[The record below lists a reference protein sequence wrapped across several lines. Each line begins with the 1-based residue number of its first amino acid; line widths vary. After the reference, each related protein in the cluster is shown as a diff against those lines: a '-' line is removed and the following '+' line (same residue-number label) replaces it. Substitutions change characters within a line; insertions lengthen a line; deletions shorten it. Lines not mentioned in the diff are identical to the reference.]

1 MEEKIETKNGG
12 KTKKKMTKRM
22 NLERDIPL
30 MENKLKASNEKLDKL
45 FDQLSKLLPT
55 VRDKDGC
62 VLPAVWT
69 KISALKARIS
79 TIAFD
84 MQDLPLDILK
94 YKRIANMMAR
104 KAFLKEVTLRPQT
117 KWVPPYPEVR
127 GK

>member
-1 MEEKIETKNGG
+1 
-12 KTKKKMTKRM
+12 MTKRM

-30 MENKLKASNEKLDKL
+30 MENKLKTSNEKLDKL

-69 KISALKARIS
+69 KIAALKARIS
-79 TIAFD
+79 TVAFD
-84 MQDLPLDILK
+84 MQDLPLDIKK

-104 KAFLKEVTLRPQT
+104 KAFLKEVTVRPQT